1 MENVVNPHPH
11 HRLYLLDCN
20 SLSTIWEVEVACYWF
35 YLEGFYPLYYIFY
48 FYNPP
53 CIGEQLVRSAFMNQC
68 FPGTSSVDCMQFN
81 TSYLCF
87 NYDDLLSVGS
97 SGLLSQSAATS
108 PVEYVIFYS
117 ILPSIHTCVC
127 TEDGDLQRS
136 AFTGTVTADVHN
148 GNLVENAEHMADF

>member
-1 MENVVNPHPH
+1 MCSVSYSAFMENVVNPHH
-11 HRLYLLDCN
+11 HWLYLLDCN
-20 SLSTIWEVEVACYWF
+20 SLSTIWEVEAACYWF

-48 FYNPP
+48 FYNSP
-53 CIGEQLVRSAFMNQC
+53 CIGEQLVRSACMNQC

-117 ILPSIHTCVC
+117 ILYIHVSAQRMVICS
-127 TEDGDLQRS
+127 DPLSLARLQLMY
-136 AFTGTVTADVHN
+136 TMGIW
-148 GNLVENAEHMADF
+148 